1 MHIPPVCFTHVFT
14 VSFSLFISSNLY
26 LPSDKY
32 FNVLIIGRESIIS
45 AVSRVGDW
53 EIGDRCQIGSRV
65 GNVVFIGPTRF
76 APGEWIGVVLDEALG
91 KNDGSVDGQRYFQ
104 CEPNHGL
111 FCKAS
116 KLERVIASP
125 ASNAAG
131 SEAIAPNPFAA
142 EYGFDIGD
150 RVLVPGGKIGTL
162 KFLGETEFKEG
173 IWAGVELDQPLG
185 KNDGSVQGKRYFTCK
200 APYGL
205 FAMAS
210 KVIRAPVQA
219 PSKIK
224 IRHTRTS
231 ALRQRSGSQESL
243 TSLGASSITSSR
255 ISRSNFALKPVQR
268 PIVLSS
274 SRGQSELVSTLQESL
289 RERDKHLE
297 QMIKERDIERNEMA
311 RLTSRCEEAE
321 SKLSQLQAASASS
334 SNAAV
339 SGLSTEV
346 VELKRKLKEEETAKA
361 EMKVKLDETV
371 EQLSDLAFRYDE
383 ETILNAELRERLEE
397 LEKKSAAV
405 NASEVDHLKQQLADS
420 QKLAEESQM
429 RFAEEKQ
436 LLQKQCDGQYFFL
449 TLFKVDCRLQ
459 VVLREVGSGQGEMS
473 TRLVSL
479 QNEFDGVVAQLNES
493 VLKVEEGK
501 KLLANNLTEANKQGD
516 ELHSLMKKIDELN
529 EQLSRVESEKIEM
542 RSASSALEISK
553 NEAEKKLKEE
563 SQRCEQLLAQVE
575 SLKESLAKSSEEN
588 ASKDRLILEKDSFSA
603 QLQSDVATLKD
614 KNAQLDN
621 EMKILKETGG
631 RSAKL
636 LDEALER
643 AKQMEAKASSRSLS
657 QKYFNVPKNLYA
669 FKAIGSRFTAV
680 EVLEKE
686 KDEITDRMEHSENE
700 LNSAT
705 ATINKLSNNINRIQ
719 SRNDELEISLQT
731 LEVAKRDVETKL
743 NEAIILKVDL
753 EAKIS
758 ACEVEKETIAEAKK
772 QRELDLRSAEA
783 KNTKLCQ
790 QIQRL
795 QESLCESSSA
805 DELLKK
811 EVEMLREEN
820 ARLTETNS
828 ARIEVLSTAKESVLK
843 ELSVAKS
850 ELNAMQST
858 YSALESSLQTAKVD
872 LEKANAELATARD
885 DAAATSLKI
894 SQLEDEKA
902 KLTAE
907 LKQCDGNAKEME
919 MTLRDA
925 HRAETAR
932 MEREQAELKDSLRCL
947 EADKQQIISDKLELQ
962 KEVDAL
968 SESIKTYREEASV
981 ATKEHVEQ
989 SEIIEKLKSTV
1000 AEMEAERKTLS
1011 DSLSSANLSVE
1022 QKLSEKAELEK
1033 EIEKFVSQV
1042 DSLVETVDKL
1052 KAEHAAALNDVSE
1065 RSKQVE
1071 ELRAALQIATKT
1083 HSEAVDSRKNA
1094 EELRSTLESAL
1105 QQSNSTNEQLRAK
1118 CSELE
1123 KQHDM
1128 TAAAVRLKEE
1138 ELDAKE
1144 VAMRRLSD
1152 RVQSLEGSL
1161 SSMSTETDRL
1171 KEELKAVKDAHLQLQ
1186 TESQLKASIEEL
1198 SSSKDQVSKE
1208 LILAV
1213 DKLGVVE
1220 NDRGSLDSSLQ
1231 SMKNEL
1237 EKTSAELAELR
1248 TNNAIVQA
1256 EVIRLKE
1263 ANADSEQKLKE
1274 ATDKLAEAE
1283 AARLQHSAA
1292 VAKLQEE
1299 KRDAENAMS
1308 VLQKETAIIQCQ
1320 LEKITAENLRSREEI
1335 QSREAEILMLHKVIS
1350 EMKTESDELRSRIET
1365 AMTMQSITTD
1375 MSRNTDAKGTQMTLE
1390 VELAKLSSENRD
1402 LKDEKERV
1410 ENELNSLKDQIFTME
1425 KERLQNEIEVS
1436 EAKQRKYVSGFILVR
1451 PLVDFALF
1459 LEWDEEWKKKEA
1471 NYVESIKQLQI
1482 ANAKPEGEKI
1492 EELRNEVA
1500 FLNSIIASQQKKQKE
1515 MQEHIDI
1522 LTNIPA
1528 LETLSSL
1535 ATSGDG
1541 ARQTRPFCDICE
1553 QFDLHDTTE
1562 CPTQEMEIVEY
1573 ERHSH
1578 YGRDKKKAVSRP
1590 YCENCEAFLHDTAD
1604 CPSNAPKKSKDY
1616 TF

>member
-1 MHIPPVCFTHVFT
+1 MADRLQRST
-14 VSFSLFISSNLY
+14 S
-26 LPSDKY
+26 
-32 FNVLIIGRESIIS
+32 RESIIS
-45 AVSRVGDW
+45 AISRVGDW

-361 EMKVKLDETV
+361 EMKVKLDETA

-436 LLQKQCDGQYFFL
+436 LLQKQCD
-449 TLFKVDCRLQ
+449 
-459 VVLREVGSGQGEMS
+459 EMS

-631 RSAKL
+631 SSAKL

-643 AKQMEAKASSRSLS
+643 AKQMEAK
-657 QKYFNVPKNLYA
+657 
-669 FKAIGSRFTAV
+669 V

-907 LKQCDGNAKEME
+907 LKQCEGNAKEME

-1000 AEMEAERKTLS
+1000 AEMEAERKTLN

-1138 ELDAKE
+1138 ELNAKE

-1186 TESQLKASIEEL
+1186 TESQLKIEEL

-1436 EAKQRKYVSGFILVR
+1436 EAKQRN
-1451 PLVDFALF
+1451 ALF